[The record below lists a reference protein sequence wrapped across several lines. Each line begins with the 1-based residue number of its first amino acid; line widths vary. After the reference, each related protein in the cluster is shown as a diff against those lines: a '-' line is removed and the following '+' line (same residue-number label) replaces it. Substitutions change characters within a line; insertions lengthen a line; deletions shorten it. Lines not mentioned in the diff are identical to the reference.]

1 MATLFIG
8 KSVITVF
15 MIAGIDEA
23 GKGPVLGPM
32 CVAGLLL
39 DENKLES
46 IARLGVKDS
55 KKLTPKKR
63 ETLSVDIKKLADKI
77 FVLEVSPGQIDE
89 LRKVITMNEIMVMC
103 YVRVLEELKPESA
116 FVDAADVIAERF
128 GENIMKKYSS
138 DLNITSEH
146 NADEKYP
153 IVSAASILA
162 KVRRDEL
169 VRNIEK
175 RTGTEIGSGY
185 PSDQKTIM
193 FLENWVMEHGS
204 LPDFAR
210 SSWKTSKNIIE
221 KSGKSRKLWREY
233 L

>member
-1 MATLFIG
+1 
-8 KSVITVF
+8 

-23 GKGPVLGPM
+23 GKRPVLGPM

-39 DENKLES
+39 EENKLEK

-55 KKLTPKKR
+55 KKLSPKKR
-63 ETLSVDIKKLADKI
+63 EDLSVDIKKIADMI
-77 FVLEVSPGQIDE
+77 FILEVSPGQIDE
-89 LRKVITMNEIMVMC
+89 LRKVITMNEIMVAC
-103 YVRVLEELKPESA
+103 YVKVLEELKPESA

-128 GENIMKKYSS
+128 GDNIMMKYSG
-138 DLNITSEH
+138 DLKITSEH

-169 VRNIEK
+169 VRNIEEEN
-175 RTGTEIGSGY
+175 GIEIGSGY
-185 PSDQKTIM
+185 PSDRKTID
-193 FLENWVMEHGS
+193 FLDTWVKEHGS

-210 SSWKTSKNIIE
+210 SSWETSKNIIE
-221 KSGKSRKLWREY
+221 RSRNNQRTINDY
-233 L
+233 

>member
-1 MATLFIG
+1 
-8 KSVITVF
+8 

-39 DENKLES
+39 DENNLER
-46 IARLGVKDS
+46 IARLGVRDS

-77 FVLEVSPGQIDE
+77 FVLEVSPGKIDE
-89 LRKVITMNEIMVMC
+89 LRKVMTMNEIMVMC
-103 YVRVLEELKPESA
+103 YVRVLGELKPESA

-128 GENIMKKYSS
+128 GENIKKKYSG
-138 DLNITSEH
+138 DLKITSEH

-175 RTGTEIGSGY
+175 KEGIEIGSGY
-185 PSDQKTIM
+185 SSDHKTIH
-193 FLENWVMEHGS
+193 FLENWVMEHGY

-210 SSWKTSKNIIE
+210 SSWETSKNIIE
-221 KSGKSRKLWREY
+221 KSRKNQRRL
-233 L
+233 

>member
-1 MATLFIG
+1 
-8 KSVITVF
+8 

-39 DENKLES
+39 DENKLEK

-55 KKLTPKKR
+55 KKLSPKKR
-63 ETLSVDIKKLADKI
+63 EDLSVDIKKIADMI
-77 FVLEVSPGQIDE
+77 FILEVSPGQIDE
-89 LRKVITMNEIMVMC
+89 LRKVITMNEIMVAC
-103 YVRVLEELKPESA
+103 YVKVLEELKPESA

-128 GENIMKKYSS
+128 GDNIMMKYSG
-138 DLNITSEH
+138 DLKITSEH

-169 VRNIEK
+169 VRNIEEEN
-175 RTGTEIGSGY
+175 GIEIGSGY
-185 PSDQKTIM
+185 PSDRKTIN
-193 FLENWVMEHGS
+193 FLDTWVKEHGS

-210 SSWKTSKNIIE
+210 SSWETSKNIIE
-221 KSGKSRKLWREY
+221 RSRNNQRTISDY

>member
-1 MATLFIG
+1 
-8 KSVITVF
+8 

-32 CVAGLLL
+32 CVAGLLV
-39 DENKLES
+39 DENKLDN
-46 IARLGVKDS
+46 ITRIGVKDS

-63 ETLSVDIKKLADKI
+63 EALSVEINKLADKI
-77 FVLEVSPGQIDE
+77 FILEVSPGQIDE
-89 LRKVITMNEIMVMC
+89 LRKVITMNEIMVAC
-103 YVRVLEELKPESA
+103 YVKVLEELRPESA

-128 GENIMKKYSS
+128 GENIKKKYSS

-175 RTGTEIGSGY
+175 KAGIEIGSGY
-185 PSDQKTIM
+185 PSDRKTIT
-193 FLENWVMEHGS
+193 FLENWVREHGS

-210 SSWKTSKNIIE
+210 SSWETSKNIIE
-221 KSGKSRKLWREY
+221 RSRKSQRTITDY
-233 L
+233 

>member
-1 MATLFIG
+1 M
-8 KSVITVF
+8 VF

-32 CVAGLLL
+32 CVAGLLV
-39 DENKLES
+39 DENKLYNITS
-46 IARLGVKDS
+46 MGVKDS

-63 ETLSVDIKKLADKI
+63 EALSVEINRLADKVFI
-77 FVLEVSPGQIDE
+77 LEVSPGQIDG
-89 LRKVITMNEIMVMC
+89 LRKVITMNEIMVAC
-103 YVRVLEELKPESA
+103 YVKVLEELRPESA

-128 GENIMKKYSS
+128 GENIKKKYSR

-169 VRNIEK
+169 VRNLE
-175 RTGTEIGSGY
+175 RTVGKEIGSGY
-185 PSDQKTIM
+185 PADPKTIT
-193 FLENWVMEHGS
+193 FLESWVKEHGT

-210 SSWKTSKNIIE
+210 SSWETSKNILGRA
-221 KSGKSRKLWREY
+221 GKTQRSFSDY
-233 L
+233 

>member
-1 MATLFIG
+1 
-8 KSVITVF
+8 

-32 CVAGLLL
+32 CVAGVLV
-39 DENKLES
+39 DENKLDS
-46 IARLGVKDS
+46 IFHLGVKDS

-63 ETLSVDIKKLADKI
+63 ETLSVDIKKLADRFFI
-77 FVLEVSPGQIDE
+77 LEVSSGQIDE
-89 LRKVITMNEIMVMC
+89 LRKVMTMNEIMVVC
-103 YVRVLEELKPESA
+103 YVRVLEELRPESA
-116 FVDAADVIAERF
+116 IVDAADVIAKRF
-128 GENIMKKYSS
+128 GENIKKKYSG

-175 RTGTEIGSGY
+175 TAGTEIGSGY
-185 PSDQKTIM
+185 PSDRKTIT
-193 FLENWVMEHGS
+193 FLENWVREHGS

-210 SSWKTSKNIIE
+210 SSWETSKNIIE
-221 KSGKSRKLWREY
+221 KLRQT
-233 L
+233 

>member
-1 MATLFIG
+1 
-8 KSVITVF
+8 

-77 FVLEVSPGQIDE
+77 FVLEVSPWQIDE
-89 LRKVITMNEIMVMC
+89 LRKVMTMNEIMVAC
-103 YVRVLEELKPESA
+103 YVKVLEELKPESA
-116 FVDAADVIAERF
+116 FVDAADVIAQRF
-128 GENIMKKYSS
+128 GENIKKKYSS

-175 RTGTEIGSGY
+175 ATGTEIGSGY
-185 PSDQKTIM
+185 PSDHKTIN
-193 FLENWVMEHGS
+193 FLENWVRENGS

-210 SSWKTSKNIIE
+210 SSWETSKNIIE
-221 KSGKSRKLWREY
+221 RSSKNQITISDY
-233 L
+233 

>member
-1 MATLFIG
+1 
-8 KSVITVF
+8 

-32 CVAGLLL
+32 CVAGLMV
-39 DENKLES
+39 DENELE
-46 IARLGVKDS
+46 RFVKLGVKDS

-63 ETLSVDIKKLADKI
+63 EALSVEIKKLADKI
-77 FVLEVSPGQIDE
+77 FILEVSPAQIDE
-89 LRKVITMNEIMVMC
+89 LRKVITMNEIMVAC
-103 YVRVLEELKPESA
+103 YVKVLEELKPESA

-128 GENIMKKYSS
+128 GENIKKKYSGN
-138 DLNITSEH
+138 LNITSEH

-169 VRNIEK
+169 VRNLE
-175 RTGTEIGSGY
+175 RTVGKEIGSGY
-185 PSDQKTIM
+185 PADPKTIT
-193 FLENWVMEHGS
+193 FLESWVKEHGK

-210 SSWKTSKNIIE
+210 SSWETSKNIME
-221 KSGKSRKLWREY
+221 KFRKNQRTISDFFS
-233 L
+233 